1 MSRSKPSVRAH
12 DRDDLLKINAFAT
25 TLLRQTTLDDLLASI
40 AENIAASLDLPA
52 CVIFLNEKS
61 SKEEDPKED
70 GSKEE
75 DPSESGELVLRA
87 ACYRGDQLDEATVP
101 TKGEIRL
108 QYGQGII
115 GTAAQSN
122 EIIQVKDTRD
132 DPRYLDV
139 GFAGR
144 SEVAVPISFEDSILG
159 VIDSES
165 EEVDFFS
172 QDDVELLRTFAN
184 IAAPRI
190 SSALAEAEQRSA
202 EEQLRES
209 EERFRTLA
217 ENVPGVVY
225 LARTDGNFR
234 KIYLTDRIEELSG
247 LPAKEFFKDDGR
259 AYLDL
264 VHPADAPGVIRRLR
278 RAVKTNQQYL
288 LIYRLHHRD
297 GTWRWVEDRGHPI
310 SDARGEV
317 QYLEGTI
324 FDVTERRKAE
334 ESLRIA
340 KNAAESANQA
350 KGEFLANM
358 SHEIRTPMNA
368 VIGMTSLMLDTP
380 LNPEQQ
386 EYIETIRVSAD
397 ALLTLINDILDF
409 SKIESGRLDIES
421 APFEVRSCIEDALDL
436 MAFAAVNKG
445 LELSY
450 LVDPDV
456 PVSVIGDLTRTR
468 QVLVNLL
475 SNAVKFTERGEI
487 EVRLSARE
495 SDQDRWELHFS
506 VRDTGIGIPDEA
518 RLRLFRAF
526 SQADASTTRQYG
538 GTGLGLAICKR
549 LSELMG
555 GQIWF
560 DSVPGEG
567 STFHFTIFGQPT
579 DAGHLPEPDPSLEGR
594 HLLVVDDNT
603 TVRDH
608 LLYLLTAWSFEVHAA
623 ASLEEAK
630 EILKEHQEDISAVII
645 DAELLVAETG
655 LDDTATGQLVLD
667 AQALG
672 KLPLVLMIAPGWDL
686 DHIIIA
692 ARRRTATGK
701 PIKPA
706 RLLDSLTR
714 LLVGGSS
721 KGGAENDDSTG
732 VMQRLRIL
740 LAEDNVVNQ
749 KVAVLI
755 LERMGYR
762 VDVAANGIEV
772 LESLER
778 QHYDVVMMDL
788 QMPEMDGFE
797 ATRKLHERLP
807 NPQRPWIIAMTAH
820 AMDRDRQRCLREGMD
835 DYISKPVRVTA
846 LEAALQRAETFLE
859 DRRMGEIER

>member
-1 MSRSKPSVRAH
+1 MSRKKNPIRAP
-12 DRDDLLKINAFAT
+12 DRDDLLKINTFAT
-25 TLLRQTTLDDLLASI
+25 SLLRQTTLDDLLSSI
-40 AENIAASLDLPA
+40 AENIGASLDLPA
-52 CVIFLNEKS
+52 CVIFLQ
-61 SKEEDPKED
+61 EE
-70 GSKEE
+70 
-75 DPSESGELVLRA
+75 GELVLRA
-87 ACYRGDQLDEATVP
+87 AYHRDANPNLPKDL
-101 TKGEIRL
+101 RL
-108 QYGQGII
+108 QFGEGII
-115 GTAAQSN
+115 GAAARSK
-122 EIIQVKDTRD
+122 EIIQVEDTHT
-132 DPRYLDV
+132 DPRYVDV

-144 SEVAVPISFEDSILG
+144 AEVAVPIVFESAVLG

-165 EEVDFFS
+165 EEIGFFS
-172 QDDVELLRTFAN
+172 TADVELLRTFAN

-190 SSALAEAEQRSA
+190 SSALAEAEQRGA
-202 EEQLRES
+202 EVQLRES

-234 KIYLTDRIEELSG
+234 KVYLTDRIEELTG
-247 LPAKEFFKDDGR
+247 LKAEEFKNDGR

-278 RAVKTNQQYL
+278 RAVHTNHPYL
-288 LIYRLHHRD
+288 LIYRLRHQD
-297 GTWRWVEDRGHPI
+297 GSWRWVEDRGHPI
-310 SDARGEV
+310 IGAQGEV

-340 KNAAESANQA
+340 KNAAESANLA

-436 MAFAAVNKG
+436 MAFAATNKG

-450 LVDPDV
+450 LVDPEV
-456 PVSVIGDLTRTR
+456 PVSVVGDLTRTR

-495 SDQDRWELHFS
+495 GENDRRELHFS
-506 VRDTGIGIPDEA
+506 VRDTGIGIPDDA

-560 DSVPGEG
+560 DSTPGEG
-567 STFHFTIFGQPT
+567 STFHFTIFGQSS
-579 DAGHLPEPDPSLEGR
+579 DAGRLPEPVAELEGR
-594 HLLVVDDNT
+594 HLLVVDDNA

-608 LLYLLTAWSFEVHAA
+608 LLYLLTGWSFEVHAA
-623 ASLEEAK
+623 GSLLEAK
-630 EILKEHQEDISAVII
+630 EILQQRDDLAAVII
-645 DAELLVAETG
+645 DADLLVAETS

-672 KLPLVLMIAPGWDL
+672 ELPLVLLVAPGWDL
-686 DHIIIA
+686 DRIIIA
-692 ARRRTATGK
+692 ARRRVATGK
-701 PIKPA
+701 PIKPS
-706 RLLDSLTR
+706 RLLDAVTR
-714 LLVGGSS
+714 LLVSGTS
-721 KGGAENDDSTG
+721 KADGANDDTAAG
-732 VMQRLRIL
+732 PQRLRIL

-762 VDVAANGIEV
+762 VDVAANGLEV

-807 NPQRPWIIAMTAH
+807 NAERPWIIAMTAH

-859 DRRMGEIER
+859 DRRTGEETGT